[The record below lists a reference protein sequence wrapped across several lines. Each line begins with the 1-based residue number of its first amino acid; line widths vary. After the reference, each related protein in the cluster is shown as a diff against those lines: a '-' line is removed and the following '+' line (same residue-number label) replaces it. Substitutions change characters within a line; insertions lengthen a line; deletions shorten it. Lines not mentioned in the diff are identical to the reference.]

1 MRLARCHPAKTLR
14 AQVSEHSLIVY
25 CKQHPE
31 MKIVEAIDV
40 IFKRQQWTKVQ
51 LGSSTLRFR
60 FTALSGD
67 HHTNRC

>member
-1 MRLARCHPAKTLR
+1 
-14 AQVSEHSLIVY
+14 VSEHSLIVY